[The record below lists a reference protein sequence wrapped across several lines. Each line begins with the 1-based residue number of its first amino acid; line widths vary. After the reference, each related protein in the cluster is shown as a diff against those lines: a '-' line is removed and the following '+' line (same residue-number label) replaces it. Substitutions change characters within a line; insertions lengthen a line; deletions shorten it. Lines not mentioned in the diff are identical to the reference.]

1 MKMKKT
7 IKSNANYPTCSS
19 IKPII
24 FSAVA
29 MVALSG
35 CGNNNLSPHKV
46 IKPKPPVHLQV
57 DKNSTPELKEQE
69 PTGGIPPIEPPLP
82 PQK

>member
-1 MKMKKT
+1 MKMKK
-7 IKSNANYPTCSS
+7 ILKSNAHYPTSLS

-35 CGNNNLSPHKV
+35 CGNNYLSPHKV
-46 IKPKPPVHLQV
+46 IKPKPPVHLQI
-57 DKNSTPELKEQE
+57 DKNSTATEDSEE
-69 PTGGIPPIEPPLP
+69 ITGGIPPMQPPLP

>member
-1 MKMKKT
+1 MEMKKVL
-7 IKSNANYPTCSS
+7 KSSFNYPTRSN

-29 MVALSG
+29 IVALSG

-46 IKPKPPVHLQV
+46 IKPKPPIHTQL
-57 DKNSTPELKEQE
+57 DKNSTEMEE
-69 PTGGIPPIEPPLP
+69 PPLAGIPPVEPV
-82 PQK
+82 KK